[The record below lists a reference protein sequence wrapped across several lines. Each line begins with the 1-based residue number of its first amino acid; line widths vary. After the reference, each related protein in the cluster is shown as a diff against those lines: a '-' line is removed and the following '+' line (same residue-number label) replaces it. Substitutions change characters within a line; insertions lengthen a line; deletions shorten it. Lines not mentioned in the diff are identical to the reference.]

1 MGHWTLRLSRSSLK
15 GAHGAREMENTG
27 DPSTASRSLG
37 LAPIAAS
44 REDGEQGA
52 SGNMAV
58 TFTCHGDIS
67 DY

>member
-1 MGHWTLRLSRSSLK
+1 MK

-37 LAPIAAS
+37 LASVAAS
-44 REDGEQGA
+44 REEGDQGA
-52 SGNMAV
+52 SENMAV
-58 TFTCHGDIS
+58 TFNCHGDIS